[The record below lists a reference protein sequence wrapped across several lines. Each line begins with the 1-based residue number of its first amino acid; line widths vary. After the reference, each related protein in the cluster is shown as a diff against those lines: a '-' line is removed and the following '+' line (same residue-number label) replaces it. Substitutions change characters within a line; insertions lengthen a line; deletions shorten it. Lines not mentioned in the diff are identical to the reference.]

1 MRFRQLFQLP
11 SPSDL
16 GWSKSN
22 ALRSHRFS
30 PYQEGK
36 SWEDW
41 REHCIQHY
49 PVRYFLSEVLPLEI
63 KRWLVWPVRRVVT
76 WVLDHCVPRR
86 RYHVMDLR
94 KIDPLHP
101 YRHGYLDP
109 CEAFW
114 LSGWGA
120 LMRWH
125 REGRHRQDP
134 RSWMSAEDQVSCSA
148 QIEAYDEL
156 SALVQYWT
164 VTRLGR
170 AKEEDRLFEA
180 SSDIEPTPENRAI
193 YEAAKHRWLE
203 YYRESERL
211 EEEMWG
217 RLAKMRLYLWD

>member
-1 MRFRQLFQLP
+1 
-11 SPSDL
+11 
-16 GWSKSN
+16 
-22 ALRSHRFS
+22 
-30 PYQEGK
+30 
-36 SWEDW
+36 
-41 REHCIQHY
+41 
-49 PVRYFLSEVLPLEI
+49 
-63 KRWLVWPVRRVVT
+63 
-76 WVLDHCVPRR
+76 
-86 RYHVMDLR
+86 
-94 KIDPLHP
+94 
-101 YRHGYLDP
+101 
-109 CEAFW
+109 
-114 LSGWGA
+114 
-120 LMRWH
+120 
-125 REGRHRQDP
+125 
-134 RSWMSAEDQVSCSA
+134 MSAEDQVSCSA